1 MLIKDFKCPSCGF
14 DLSTYDIPVMSVSE
28 IMTEVAVCP
37 ECGKEIEI
45 PKPSTSQGITLGEF
59 TLESKI
65 GSGGMGEV
73 WLAHQ
78 ISLGRKA
85 AVKILFPSFAQNPDY
100 VARFIQEA
108 RLSANLSHPN
118 IVTTFS
124 AGDDRGLKY
133 MASEFIEGED
143 LEQKIEGSGTIP
155 EKEALGIAR
164 CVASALDYA
173 WNRSKLLHRDIKP
186 ANIMID
192 KEGLVKLMD
201 MGISKSLD
209 AVSSMTMTGTMVG
222 TPHYMSIEQA
232 MGKKDLDFRSDEY
245 SLGATLY
252 HMVAGAVP
260 FEAETTMAVLMRHVN
275 DPLPSPKDKN
285 PALSD
290 QCVALIEIMMAKAPE
305 NRHKSW
311 KKLIADIDLVLAGKY
326 PGAVPRP
333 SPSATMVGK
342 SIPGGSSS
350 MPRRNAMEAGARPLW
365 KKPLVIAC
373 AAVVVLLAA
382 IAIFAIVHNPKKPGV
397 SATAVKTA
405 QAHASSSAKATA
417 DMKAVNSNK
426 TPSIASP
433 GTNVGIVNPGK
444 EGLYLIV
451 DISGGAEVKS
461 YPLTY
466 LDVAPADLLTNQKY
480 KTTSIVLR
488 KIPAGTFMMGETGK
502 QHKVI
507 LTKDFYIGVFEV
519 TQEQWENVMKTNP
532 SNFKDVGKDAPVE
545 SVSWEDCQTFMKELN
560 DKKSSAL
567 AFRLPTEAEWEYA
580 CRGGQNSK
588 GFEYSGSNALDEVA
602 WFKDN
607 GGLKTHSAGKKKPNE
622 LGIYDMSGNVWE
634 WCQDWFGDYPKEAE
648 KDPQGAKSGTVRTL
662 RGGSW
667 YLLASRHPYPSTGR
681 DRDIGFRLA
690 LNTAETDGQSA
701 SPQDVPPVTSVTSVP
716 LIDDATAEKMIKA
729 AIEDLKKKNPAQKEW
744 KVEFKKISN
753 RLGA

>member
-143 LEQKIEGSGTIP
+143 LEQKIEHDGAIP
-155 EKEALGIAR
+155 EKEALDIAR
-164 CVASALDYA
+164 HVASALDYA

-192 KEGLVKLMD
+192 REGLVKLMD

-285 PALSD
+285 PTLSD
-290 QCVALIEIMMAKAPE
+290 QCVALIEIMMAKSPD

-311 KKLIADIDLVLAGKY
+311 KDLIADIDLVLAGKY

-342 SIPGGSSS
+342 AIEIPHRKAMKIDARSMDDSFPAPKPAKGRLLPVSIT
-350 MPRRNAMEAGARPLW
+350 
-365 KKPLVIAC
+365 II
-373 AAVVVLLAA
+373 VVLAA
-382 IAIFAIVHNPKKPGV
+382 AA
-397 SATAVKTA
+397 
-405 QAHASSSAKATA
+405 
-417 DMKAVNSNK
+417 
-426 TPSIASP
+426 
-433 GTNVGIVNPGK
+433 
-444 EGLYLIV
+444 
-451 DISGGAEVKS
+451 
-461 YPLTY
+461 
-466 LDVAPADLLTNQKY
+466 LL
-480 KTTSIVLR
+480 
-488 KIPAGTFMMGETGK
+488 
-502 QHKVI
+502 
-507 LTKDFYIGVFEV
+507 FYY
-519 TQEQWENVMKTNP
+519 N
-532 SNFKDVGKDAPVE
+532 
-545 SVSWEDCQTFMKELN
+545 
-560 DKKSSAL
+560 
-567 AFRLPTEAEWEYA
+567 
-580 CRGGQNSK
+580 
-588 GFEYSGSNALDEVA
+588 
-602 WFKDN
+602 
-607 GGLKTHSAGKKKPNE
+607 
-622 LGIYDMSGNVWE
+622 
-634 WCQDWFGDYPKEAE
+634 
-648 KDPQGAKSGTVRTL
+648 
-662 RGGSW
+662 
-667 YLLASRHPYPSTGR
+667 
-681 DRDIGFRLA
+681 
-690 LNTAETDGQSA
+690 
-701 SPQDVPPVTSVTSVP
+701 
-716 LIDDATAEKMIKA
+716 
-729 AIEDLKKKNPAQKEW
+729 
-744 KVEFKKISN
+744 
-753 RLGA
+753 